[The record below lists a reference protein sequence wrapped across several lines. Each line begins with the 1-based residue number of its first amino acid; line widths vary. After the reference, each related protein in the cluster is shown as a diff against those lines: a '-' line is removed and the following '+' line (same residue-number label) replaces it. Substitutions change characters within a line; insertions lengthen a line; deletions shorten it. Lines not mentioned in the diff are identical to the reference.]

1 MKKKYYLFLLLI
13 VSSLS
18 LFAQEQ
24 ATDTIAPKKL
34 QEVIVI
40 GQKKELYEKQTK
52 PLTTIDDYLQQSG
65 KVGMIKRGGY
75 AWEPIINGMATE
87 RTVVTIDGM
96 RIFGACTDKMDPI
109 TSYVEVSNL
118 SEATVQSGQ
127 QASCHGATIGG
138 GIDLKRNR
146 SGFANTG
153 WDASLNTGFET
164 NSMQKIIG
172 SAVNYTD
179 SLFYVDTDFMYR
191 DAGNYSAGNN
201 QEVLFSQFRKFNF
214 STTSGF
220 SFDENKV
227 IEASLIYDKATNVG
241 YPALPMDVSLAEAL
255 ITSLQYK
262 YVPESSIV
270 ENWETKMYYNTIT
283 HRMDDTK
290 RPSVPIH
297 MDMPGW
303 SDTYGFYSKLKGLVN
318 KHHFTLDLNSFY
330 NRSLAEMTM
339 YPTDPNESLMF
350 MFTWPDVR
358 TFYSSL
364 FLEDAVA
371 LNYHSSLRFTAS
383 IANHVN
389 TVSDQFG
396 LESLQI
402 FYPNMNDTKSRILK
416 SFSSNYS
423 YELNGFE
430 YGFGFGFGERA
441 PSVSEGYGF
450 YLFNSFDR
458 YDYIGNPELKNEKST
473 EGNAFFGYK
482 NNKIKAKI
490 TTSYFHISDYIVGK
504 PDVTLIPMTIGASG
518 IKVYTA
524 FDYATIFNADL
535 NVAYQFSDSFKW
547 SGQLVYSYGK
557 DNQKVNLPFIS
568 PLRYSSTLYYKKN
581 KFSFELAVQGNAVQ
595 TQYSPFY
602 GEDRTPDYAIL
613 NMSSG
618 YSFAFEKT
626 KWSLRS
632 GVENVLDTN
641 YSTFSDW
648 NNIPRKGRNFFLNVT
663 VGF

>member
-52 PLTTIDDYLQQSG
+52 PLTTVDDYLQQSG

-87 RTVVTIDGM
+87 RTLITIDGM

-118 SEATVQSGQ
+118 SEATVKSGQ

-172 SAVNYTD
+172 AVVNFSD
-179 SLFYVDTDFMYR
+179 NLFYVDTDFMYR

-255 ITSLQYK
+255 ITSVQYK
-262 YVPESSIV
+262 YVPESSII

-283 HRMDDTK
+283 HSMDDTK

-318 KHHFTLDLNSFY
+318 KHHFTVDLNSFY
-330 NRSLAEMTM
+330 NRSKAEMTM

-371 LNYHSSLRFTAS
+371 LNYHSSLRFFAS

-402 FYPNMNDTKSRILK
+402 FYLNMNDTKSRILK

-423 YELNGFE
+423 YELNGLE
-430 YGFGFGFGERA
+430 YGFGFGYGERA

-458 YDYIGNPELKNEKST
+458 YDYIGNPELKNEKSA

-482 NNKIKAKI
+482 NNKISAKI
-490 TTSYFHISDYIVGK
+490 AVSYFHISDYIVGK
-504 PDVTLIPMTIGASG
+504 PDATLIPMTIGASG

-524 FDYATIFNADL
+524 LDFATIFNTDL

-557 DNQKVNLPFIS
+557 DNTKENLPFIS

-581 KFSFELAVQGNAVQ
+581 KISLELAVQGNAVQ

-632 GVENVLDTN
+632 GIENILDTN

>member
-1 MKKKYYLFLLLI
+1 
-13 VSSLS
+13 
-18 LFAQEQ
+18 
-24 ATDTIAPKKL
+24 
-34 QEVIVI
+34 
-40 GQKKELYEKQTK
+40 
-52 PLTTIDDYLQQSG
+52 
-65 KVGMIKRGGY
+65 
-75 AWEPIINGMATE
+75 
-87 RTVVTIDGM
+87 
-96 RIFGACTDKMDPI
+96 
-109 TSYVEVSNL
+109 
-118 SEATVQSGQ
+118 
-127 QASCHGATIGG
+127 
-138 GIDLKRNR
+138 
-146 SGFANTG
+146 
-153 WDASLNTGFET
+153 
-164 NSMQKIIG
+164 
-172 SAVNYTD
+172 
-179 SLFYVDTDFMYR
+179 
-191 DAGNYSAGNN
+191 
-201 QEVLFSQFRKFNF
+201 
-214 STTSGF
+214 
-220 SFDENKV
+220 
-227 IEASLIYDKATNVG
+227 
-241 YPALPMDVSLAEAL
+241 MDVSLAEAL
-255 ITSLQYK
+255 ITSVQYK

-318 KHHFTLDLNSFY
+318 KHHFTVDLNSFY
-330 NRSLAEMTM
+330 NRSKAEMTM

-371 LNYHSSLRFTAS
+371 LNYHSSLRFSAS

-423 YELNGFE
+423 NELNGFE
-430 YGFGFGFGERA
+430 YGFGLGYGERA

-458 YDYIGNPELKNEKST
+458 YDYIGNPELNNEKSA

-482 NNKIKAKI
+482 NNKISAKI
-490 TTSYFHISDYIVGK
+490 AASYFHISDYIVGK
-504 PDVTLIPMTIGASG
+504 PDATLIPMTIGASG
-518 IKVYTA
+518 IKIYTA
-524 FDYATIFNADL
+524 LDFATIFNTDL

-557 DNQKVNLPFIS
+557 DNAKENLPFIS
-568 PLRYSSTLYYKKN
+568 PLRYSSTLYYNKN
-581 KFSFELAVQGNAVQ
+581 KFSLELAVQGNAVQ

-626 KWSLRS
+626 KWSLRL
-632 GVENVLDTN
+632 GIENILDTN
-641 YSTFSDW
+641 YSTYSDW